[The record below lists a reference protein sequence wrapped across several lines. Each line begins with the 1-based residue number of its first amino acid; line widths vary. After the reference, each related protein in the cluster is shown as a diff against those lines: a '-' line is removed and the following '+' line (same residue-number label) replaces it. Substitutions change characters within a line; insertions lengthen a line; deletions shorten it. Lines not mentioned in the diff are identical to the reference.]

1 MKREYT
7 EINMKVKIPFHKRT
21 QLNYTHDVNVDNQ
34 ISSISAWRKSKTKFN
49 KNFIKNILSLGI
61 LHIISLFFP
70 KLYLKLYCKPCP
82 PKESDFF
89 LIEDINGFATLSK
102 SKYKKPKNGNSSSN
116 YENNFSKKV
125 SFEFCSMKYEYDDG
139 TNTIVPVYF
148 NLNLIKNN
156 ELLYKYGEGL
166 NSEQQINSLTEK
178 YGLNIMRIKKNI
190 FYEYIIKLNIEQI
203 IVSILTIFFL
213 SIGDENKFAG
223 FIFYVSFISILVRGL
238 HKFITFRKIYY
249 GLSSLDDAKHLKK
262 YKVLRRNMQKSLNKY
277 SLIKNTDILPG
288 DVLFLSEKDFIP
300 CDGVILEG
308 ECILNINFLLGNID
322 RISRK
327 ALENNNNY
335 FSYVNNKNN
344 IVFHGMKIM
353 KIFTKN
359 ISKEITILAI
369 NTGANTFKANLFSN
383 FLLKNK
389 DKKIFRNKNKN
400 KFHKYYISFT
410 LTLVVLSIIV
420 FLILYYKYKDKI
432 NYGKKFYNYFYVIMG
447 IVFMPIHFITEN
459 VIKLISMIHLNNH
472 KILCLDESKIT
483 EVGNIDTVIFSKS
496 GNQNKYKIISF
507 CPLYFKP
514 GTKKILIKE
523 YIQNEEQNITNILD
537 IHMNYFKKV
546 AKDIEN
552 KIDRKSIINTLNNL
566 DEDLKNEELNAFFL
580 ESIICCSGLIKI
592 NNEICGEEM
601 EKEILEKMNWDIN
614 STEIKDENND
624 NPFSNQKELNE
635 RLINLI
641 GEIRKKGSIFINNY
655 DNNINYNSSNIISEV
670 FPKDYYKITEEKFK
684 EKRKDLSI
692 KKNDNNQ
699 DNIMEKRIY
708 KLIIIQTFNNDSY
721 WSKSCISYNLLNN
734 KCLFMTKGLPDKI
747 LKCCIPNSIPGIDIF
762 LSNLIKEG
770 HKIIVY
776 AVKKLELYQI
786 GINKN
791 EDYYMKDLIFV
802 GFILIENRFKKEM
815 SNIIEKINKMNC
827 NNSLS
832 SIISTNDNVYNA
844 IEGGLKSGI
853 ISKNN
858 VYVFD
863 IENYGL
869 GEKVIYA
876 KYLYDKEEKSND
888 HKNKQKLHD
897 KNTLLSLMNEKGIK
911 QNDLIGDKTTNNDEL
926 AYYQQDSSRK
936 MVSQRNEDILEN
948 FNKNFTTSEEKDNSK
963 KRELNSLIFN
973 SDDKNIITNFNH
985 ASFHQRTLDRKNT
998 SFFLTQKNLFFNG
1011 HESELSF
1018 NNLIHSKINSNKNDE
1033 NISIFNNSHRD
1044 SKFDDLYN
1052 DINLYQFYKSKKR
1065 RPTTKANLNFTFRN
1079 SVSQNYECL
1088 FFKRYDNQIKPF
1100 KHDCDICFSGELLK
1114 YIYNEKEKLHNR
1126 NSVGFENYKLDILM
1140 TFLKYRVKIFYSMN
1154 PEEKAILI
1162 KLYRKYFNKSVCLIG
1177 NSSGD
1182 MESIS
1187 LSNVGIMVGPPINF
1201 NTLFCHYYLCDKNLL
1216 QIEKIIKNGR
1226 SFYENFSLLV
1236 GVSSLFTL
1244 LSLTLIIIS
1253 YILNSQINSARY
1265 VVLNCSVFFLC
1276 LSAFSIQPNYE
1287 IDVNYLITNSNLFM
1301 IYSFTKTIII
1311 LIEKGLIYIL
1321 LWITYRYNEELTEEK
1336 NYLIFANYHFLLTWS
1351 LIASLIFGFNMQ
1363 TLFRRHVLNNL
1374 LFIFLYFL
1382 FIIYLITNLT
1392 LSDICFDNF
1401 RKILLLDFEPL
1412 KKDIDAFEDHHKIT
1426 ILYIIIAD
1434 FLENY
1439 IFNILL
1445 QIIFERYANKTKFKE
1460 KKNKKDKL

>member
-7 EINMKVKIPFHKRT
+7 EINMKVKIPFLKRT
-21 QLNYTHDVNVDNQ
+21 QLNYTHTVNVDSQ

-49 KNFIKNILSLGI
+49 KNLIKNILSLGI
-61 LHIISLFFP
+61 LHIISLFYP
-70 KLYLKLYCKPCP
+70 KLYLKLYCKPCT

-89 LIEDINGFATLSK
+89 LIEEINGFTTLCK
-102 SKYKKPKNGNSSSN
+102 SKYKKPKTGNSSSN
-116 YENNFSKKV
+116 YNNNFSKKV
-125 SFEFCSMKYEYDDG
+125 SFEFCSLKYEYDDG

-166 NSEQQINSLTEK
+166 NSDQQINNLTEK
-178 YGLNIMRIKKNI
+178 YGLNIMKIKKNI
-190 FYEYIIKLNIEQI
+190 FYEYFIKLNLEQI

-213 SIGDENKFAG
+213 SIGYENKFAAC
-223 FIFYVSFISILVRGL
+223 IFYASFIAILVRGL
-238 HKFITFRKIYY
+238 HKFITFRKIHY
-249 GLSSLDDAKHLKK
+249 GLSSLDDTKHVKK
-262 YKVLRRNMQKSLNKY
+262 YKVLRRNAQKSLNKY
-277 SLIKNTDILPG
+277 TLIKNTDILPG
-288 DVLFLSEKDFIP
+288 DVLLLKENDFMP

-308 ECILNINFLLGNID
+308 ECILNINYLLGNID

-335 FSYVNNKNN
+335 FSYVNSKNN

-353 KIFTKN
+353 KVFTKN
-359 ISKEITILAI
+359 ISKEITVLAI

-389 DKKIFRNKNKN
+389 DKKIFRNNNKN
-400 KFHKYYISFT
+400 SFHIYYISFT
-410 LTLVVLSIIV
+410 LALTILSIII
-420 FLILYYKYKDKI
+420 FIILFYKNKSKKNYGTEFYKY
-432 NYGKKFYNYFYVIMG
+432 FFVMMG
-447 IVFMPIHFITEN
+447 ILFMPIHFISEN

-483 EVGNIDTVIFSKS
+483 EVGYIDTVIFSKS
-496 GNQNKYKIISF
+496 GNKNKYKIISF

-523 YIQNEEQNITNILD
+523 YEQNEEQNITNIID

-546 AKDIEN
+546 AKDIESHN
-552 KIDRKSIINTLNNL
+552 DRNSIYNSLNNL
-566 DEDLKNEELNAFFL
+566 NEDLKNEELNAFFL
-580 ESIICCSGLIKI
+580 ESIICCSGLTKI
-592 NNEICGEEM
+592 NNEICGDEM
-601 EKEILEKMNWDIN
+601 EKEIFEKMNWDIN

-624 NPFSNQKELNE
+624 NHFTNQKELNE

-641 GEIRKKGSIFINNY
+641 GEIKKKGSIFINNY

-684 EKRKDLSI
+684 DKKRDSSI
-692 KKNDNNQ
+692 KTIDNNQ
-699 DNIMEKRIY
+699 DNMKEKRIY
-708 KLIIIQTFNNDSY
+708 KLIIIQKFNNDSY

-734 KCLFMTKGLPDKI
+734 KCIFMTKGPPNKI
-747 LKCCIPNSIPGIDIF
+747 LKSCIPNSIPGMDTF

-770 HKIIVY
+770 HKIIAY

-791 EDYYMKDLIFV
+791 EDYYMKDLTFV
-802 GFILIENRFKKEM
+802 GFILIENKFKKEM
-815 SNIIEKINKMNC
+815 SNIIEKISKMNC

-832 SIISTNDNVYNA
+832 SIISTSDNVYNA

-863 IENYGL
+863 IENKGL
-869 GEKVIYA
+869 GGKVIYA
-876 KYLYDKEEKSND
+876 KYLYDKDDKNNE
-888 HKNKQKLHD
+888 HKYKQKLND
-897 KNTLLSLMNEKGIK
+897 KNTLISLLNEKGTK
-911 QNDLIGDKTTNNDEL
+911 QNDLIGDKTTINDEL
-926 AYYQQDSSRK
+926 TSYQQESSRK
-936 MVSQRNEDILEN
+936 IISQNVDILEN
-948 FNKNFTTSEEKDNSK
+948 FNKNFTTTEEKDYNK
-963 KRELNSLIFN
+963 KIELNNFIFN
-973 SDDKNIITNFNH
+973 SDDKNNFPYLNH
-985 ASFHQRTLDRKNT
+985 CSFHQKSVDRKNT
-998 SFFLTQKNLFFNG
+998 SCFLSQKKSFFNG
-1011 HESELSF
+1011 HESELSL
-1018 NNLIHSKINSNKNDE
+1018 NNLNLSKIKSNKIDE
-1033 NISIFNNSHRD
+1033 NISITNNSHRE

-1052 DINLYQFYKSKKR
+1052 DINLYQYYKNKKR

-1079 SVSQNYECL
+1079 SVSHNYEC
-1088 FFKRYDNQIKPF
+1088 FYFKRYDNQIKPF

-1114 YIYNEKEKLHNR
+1114 YIYNEKENSHIR

-1140 TFLKYRVKIFYSMN
+1140 TFLKYRVKIFYSMS

-1162 KLYRKYFNKSVCLIG
+1162 KLYRKYLNKSVCLIG
-1177 NSSGD
+1177 ASSGD

-1226 SFYENFSLLV
+1226 SFFENYSLLV

-1244 LSLTLIIIS
+1244 LSLASIIFTF
-1253 YILNSQINSARY
+1253 ILNSKINSIRY
-1265 VVLNCSVFFLC
+1265 IILNCSAFILC

-1287 IDVNYLITNSNLFM
+1287 IDVNYLITNKKLFM
-1301 IYSFTKTIII
+1301 IYCSIKIMIII
-1311 LIEKGLIYIL
+1311 IEKGLIYFF
-1321 LWITYRYNEELTEEK
+1321 LWKFYRYNEELTEEK
-1336 NYLIFANYHFLLTWS
+1336 NNLIFANYIFLITWS

-1363 TLFRRHVLNNL
+1363 TLFRKHVLNNL
-1374 LFIFLYFL
+1374 LFIFIFFL
-1382 FIIYLITNLT
+1382 FIIYLTMNFT

-1401 RKILLLDFEPL
+1401 SKIILLDFVPM
-1412 KKDIDAFEDHHKIT
+1412 KKNIDAFEDHHKII

-1434 FLENY
+1434 FFENY
-1439 IFNILL
+1439 IFNVLL
-1445 QIIFERYANKTKFKE
+1445 QIIFEKYANKIKYKE
-1460 KKNKKDKL
+1460 KKK

>member
-21 QLNYTHDVNVDNQ
+21 QLNYTHKVNVDNQ

-70 KLYLKLYCKPCP
+70 KLYLKLYCKPCT

-102 SKYKKPKNGNSSSN
+102 SKYKKPKTENSSSN
-116 YENNFSKKV
+116 YNNNFSKKV
-125 SFEFCSMKYEYDDG
+125 SFEFCSMKYEYDNV

-148 NLNLIKNN
+148 NLNLIRNN

-178 YGLNIMRIKKNI
+178 YGLNIMKIKKNI
-190 FYEYIIKLNIEQI
+190 FYEYIIRLNLEQI

-223 FIFYVSFISILVRGL
+223 CIFYISFITILFRGL
-238 HKFITFRKIYY
+238 HKFITFRRIYY
-249 GLSSLDDAKHLKK
+249 GLSSLDDTKHLKK
-262 YKVLRRNMQKSLNKY
+262 YKVLRRNGQKSLNKY

-288 DVLFLSEKDFIP
+288 DVLFLRENDFIP

-308 ECILNINFLLGNID
+308 ECILNIKFLLGSID

-335 FSYVNNKNN
+335 FNYVNNKNN

-389 DKKIFRNKNKN
+389 DKKIFINKNKN
-400 KFHKYYISFT
+400 NFHKYYISFT
-410 LTLVVLSIIV
+410 LILVVLSMIA
-420 FLILYYKYKDKI
+420 FLILYYKYK
-432 NYGKKFYNYFYVIMG
+432 GKKKLGREFYNYFYVIMG

-472 KILCLDESKIT
+472 KILCLDESKIA

-514 GTKKILIKE
+514 GTKKVLIKE
-523 YIQNEEQNITNILD
+523 YEQNEEQNITNILEV
-537 IHMNYFKKV
+537 HMKYFKKV
-546 AKDIEN
+546 AIDIESN
-552 KIDRKSIINTLNNL
+552 NDRNSITNTLNNL
-566 DEDLKNEELNAFFL
+566 NDDLKNEELNAFFL
-580 ESIICCSGLIKI
+580 ESIICCSDLTKI
-592 NNEICGEEM
+592 NNEICGEKM

-655 DNNINYNSSNIISEV
+655 DNNISYNSSNIISEV

-684 EKRKDLSI
+684 EKKRDLSI
-692 KKNDNNQ
+692 KTNDNNQ
-699 DNIMEKRIY
+699 DNIKEKRIY
-708 KLIIIQTFNNDSY
+708 KLIIIQKFNNDSY

-734 KCLFMTKGLPDKI
+734 KCLFMTKGPPDKI
-747 LKCCIPNSIPGIDIF
+747 LKCCIPNSIPGIDTI

-770 HKIIVY
+770 HKIVAY

-802 GFILIENRFKKEM
+802 GFILVENKFKKEI
-815 SNIIEKINKMNC
+815 SNIIEKISKMNC

-858 VYVFD
+858 VYAFD
-863 IENYGL
+863 IENNGL
-869 GEKVIYA
+869 GGRVIYA
-876 KYLYDKEEKSND
+876 KFLYDKDEKSSD
-888 HKNKQKLHD
+888 YKHKQKLHD
-897 KNTLLSLMNEKGIK
+897 KNTLNSLINEKSAK

-926 AYYQQDSSRK
+926 TSYHQDSARK
-936 MVSQRNEDILEN
+936 MISPRNEDILEN
-948 FNKNFTTSEEKDNSK
+948 FNKNFTTSEEKDFSK

-973 SDDKNIITNFNH
+973 SDDKNNISNFNFNH
-985 ASFHQRTLDRKNT
+985 ASFHQRTVDRKNT
-998 SFFLTQKNLFFNG
+998 SCFLTQKNLFFNG

-1018 NNLIHSKINSNKNDE
+1018 NNLNHSKIKSTKNDE
-1033 NISIFNNSHRD
+1033 NISISNNSHRE
-1044 SKFDDLYN
+1044 SKIDDLYN
-1052 DINLYQFYKSKKR
+1052 DINLYQYYKSKKR
-1065 RPTTKANLNFTFRN
+1065 RVTTKANLNFTFKN
-1079 SVSQNYECL
+1079 SVSHNYECL
-1088 FFKRYDNQIKPF
+1088 YFKRYDNQIKPF

-1114 YIYNEKEKLHNR
+1114 YIYNEKEKLYNR

-1140 TFLKYRVKIFYSMN
+1140 TFLKYRVKIFYSMS

-1162 KLYRKYFNKSVCLIG
+1162 KLYRKYLNKSVCFIG

-1187 LSNVGIMVGPPINF
+1187 LSNVGIMVGPPVNF

-1226 SFYENFSLLV
+1226 SFYENFTLLV

-1244 LSLTLIIIS
+1244 LSIALIIFT
-1253 YILNSQINSARY
+1253 YILNTEINSVRY
-1265 VVLNCSVFFLC
+1265 AILNCSVFFLS

-1287 IDVNYLITNSNLFM
+1287 IDVNYLITNKNLFM
-1301 IYSFTKTIII
+1301 IYCFARIIII
-1311 LIEKGLIYIL
+1311 LIEKSLAYFF
-1321 LWITYRYNEELTEEK
+1321 LWIFYRYNEEITEEK
-1336 NYLIFANYHFLLTWS
+1336 NDLIFANYHFLITWS

-1363 TLFRRHVLNNL
+1363 NLFRRNVLNNL
-1374 LFIFLYFL
+1374 LFIFLFFFL
-1382 FIIYLITNLT
+1382 
-1392 LSDICFDNF
+1392 
-1401 RKILLLDFEPL
+1401 
-1412 KKDIDAFEDHHKIT
+1412 
-1426 ILYIIIAD
+1426 
-1434 FLENY
+1434 
-1439 IFNILL
+1439 
-1445 QIIFERYANKTKFKE
+1445 
-1460 KKNKKDKL
+1460 

>member
-1 MKREYT
+1 
-7 EINMKVKIPFHKRT
+7 
-21 QLNYTHDVNVDNQ
+21 
-34 ISSISAWRKSKTKFN
+34 
-49 KNFIKNILSLGI
+49 
-61 LHIISLFFP
+61 
-70 KLYLKLYCKPCP
+70 
-82 PKESDFF
+82 
-89 LIEDINGFATLSK
+89 
-102 SKYKKPKNGNSSSN
+102 
-116 YENNFSKKV
+116 
-125 SFEFCSMKYEYDDG
+125 
-139 TNTIVPVYF
+139 
-148 NLNLIKNN
+148 
-156 ELLYKYGEGL
+156 
-166 NSEQQINSLTEK
+166 
-178 YGLNIMRIKKNI
+178 
-190 FYEYIIKLNIEQI
+190 
-203 IVSILTIFFL
+203 
-213 SIGDENKFAG
+213 
-223 FIFYVSFISILVRGL
+223 
-238 HKFITFRKIYY
+238 
-249 GLSSLDDAKHLKK
+249 
-262 YKVLRRNMQKSLNKY
+262 
-277 SLIKNTDILPG
+277 
-288 DVLFLSEKDFIP
+288 
-300 CDGVILEG
+300 
-308 ECILNINFLLGNID
+308 
-322 RISRK
+322 
-327 ALENNNNY
+327 
-335 FSYVNNKNN
+335 
-344 IVFHGMKIM
+344 
-353 KIFTKN
+353 
-359 ISKEITILAI
+359 
-369 NTGANTFKANLFSN
+369 
-383 FLLKNK
+383 
-389 DKKIFRNKNKN
+389 
-400 KFHKYYISFT
+400 
-410 LTLVVLSIIV
+410 
-420 FLILYYKYKDKI
+420 
-432 NYGKKFYNYFYVIMG
+432 
-447 IVFMPIHFITEN
+447 
-459 VIKLISMIHLNNH
+459 
-472 KILCLDESKIT
+472 
-483 EVGNIDTVIFSKS
+483 
-496 GNQNKYKIISF
+496 
-507 CPLYFKP
+507 
-514 GTKKILIKE
+514 
-523 YIQNEEQNITNILD
+523 
-537 IHMNYFKKV
+537 
-546 AKDIEN
+546 
-552 KIDRKSIINTLNNL
+552 
-566 DEDLKNEELNAFFL
+566 
-580 ESIICCSGLIKI
+580 
-592 NNEICGEEM
+592 
-601 EKEILEKMNWDIN
+601 
-614 STEIKDENND
+614 
-624 NPFSNQKELNE
+624 
-635 RLINLI
+635 
-641 GEIRKKGSIFINNY
+641 
-655 DNNINYNSSNIISEV
+655 
-670 FPKDYYKITEEKFK
+670 
-684 EKRKDLSI
+684 
-692 KKNDNNQ
+692 
-699 DNIMEKRIY
+699 
-708 KLIIIQTFNNDSY
+708 
-721 WSKSCISYNLLNN
+721 
-734 KCLFMTKGLPDKI
+734 
-747 LKCCIPNSIPGIDIF
+747 
-762 LSNLIKEG
+762 
-770 HKIIVY
+770 
-776 AVKKLELYQI
+776 
-786 GINKN
+786 
-791 EDYYMKDLIFV
+791 
-802 GFILIENRFKKEM
+802 
-815 SNIIEKINKMNC
+815 
-827 NNSLS
+827 
-832 SIISTNDNVYNA
+832 
-844 IEGGLKSGI
+844 
-853 ISKNN
+853 
-858 VYVFD
+858 
-863 IENYGL
+863 
-869 GEKVIYA
+869 
-876 KYLYDKEEKSND
+876 
-888 HKNKQKLHD
+888 
-897 KNTLLSLMNEKGIK
+897 MNEKGIK

-973 SDDKNIITNFNH
+973 SDDKNIITNSNH

-1018 NNLIHSKINSNKNDE
+1018 NNLIHGKIKNNKNDE
-1033 NISIFNNSHRD
+1033 NNSIFNNSHRD